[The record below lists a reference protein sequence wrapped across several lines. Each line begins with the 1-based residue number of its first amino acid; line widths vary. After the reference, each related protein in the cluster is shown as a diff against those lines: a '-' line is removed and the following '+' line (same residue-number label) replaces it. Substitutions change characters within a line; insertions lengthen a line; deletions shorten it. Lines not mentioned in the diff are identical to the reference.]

1 MSSVSMTPFRAAV
14 SPYEVKRW
22 ASEEDMAAFSSGNP
36 TGDLILAEGAGISFE
51 GVDDFASRR
60 NRNVIFLASSG
71 AGKTYSGVL
80 PTLVNHMP
88 GSLVVTDTKG
98 ELYRATAQGF
108 RDDGFEVMRLDT
120 IDLSRSVCYNPLA
133 YIREVD
139 DIPVIAD
146 MILGA
151 ISPNRDRARD
161 PFWPKTALMF
171 LMAFIALLYELET
184 INGYLAPNAEKD
196 GWRSPRYMTMRNV
209 RRLIDLLQVPSEYD
223 SSPKP
228 SVLDHLV
235 DQLSKGEMDDPF
247 CEGRKLVFEPRPT
260 CLGVR
265 MYKAVMIGAERTV
278 RSVAIS
284 MQTDISRVCTP
295 EIERILDRDE
305 LRLDEID
312 ESPRVIYLIMN
323 DNDAANNFLG
333 NLAFKQFINLALKKA
348 DANPDGK
355 LKRPVQLIADEFCNL
370 GRLDS
375 FERAISVMRSR
386 DMGVTMCVQ
395 SIGQLDDVYGASV
408 RETIMENCDSI
419 VIMGT
424 GSSLGTATFASELCG
439 TTPIASQRAG
449 EEGTVV
455 SVDERVISPTEISR
469 LPREQCIVKISGAKP
484 FLTRKYD
491 VAQHPN
497 ASRFLKLDA

>member
-1 MSSVSMTPFRAAV
+1 MSCVNMGEFRNDVA
-14 SPYEVKRW
+14 PYEVKRW
-22 ASEEDMAAFSSGNP
+22 ASEEDMAAFSSGDP

-60 NRNVIFLASSG
+60 NRNVMFLASSG

-139 DIPVIAD
+139 DIPVIAG

-151 ISPNRDRARD
+151 ISPNRDVTVDA
-161 PFWPKTALMF
+161 FWPKTALM
-171 LMAFIALLYELET
+171 LLVAFIGILYELET
-184 INGYLAPNAEKD
+184 INGCLAPNAEQN

-209 RRLIDLLQVPSEYD
+209 RRLIDLMRAHSEGEAT
-223 SSPKP
+223 ST
-228 SVLDHLV
+228 VLDHLV
-235 DQLSKGEMDDPF
+235 DQLSRGEMDDPF
-247 CEGRKLVFEPRPT
+247 CEGRKLIFEPRPT
-260 CLGVR
+260 CLGVH
-265 MYKAVMIGAERTV
+265 MYKAVMAGAERTV
-278 RSVAIS
+278 RSVVIS
-284 MQTDISRVCTP
+284 MQADISRVCTP

-497 ASRFLKLDA
+497 ASRFLKLDV

>member
-1 MSSVSMTPFRAAV
+1 MSCVNMGEFRNDVA
-14 SPYEVKRW
+14 PYEVKRW

-36 TGDLILAEGAGISFE
+36 TDDLILAEGAGISFE

-60 NRNVIFLASSG
+60 NRNVMFLASSG

-139 DIPVIAD
+139 DIPVIAG

-151 ISPNRDRARD
+151 ISPNRDVTVDA
-161 PFWPKTALMF
+161 FWPKTALM
-171 LMAFIALLYELET
+171 LLVAFIGILYELET
-184 INGYLAPNAEKD
+184 INGCLAPNAEQN

-209 RRLIDLLQVPSEYD
+209 RRLIDLMRAHSEGEAT
-223 SSPKP
+223 ST
-228 SVLDHLV
+228 VLDHLV
-235 DQLSKGEMDDPF
+235 DQLSRGEMDDPF
-247 CEGRKLVFEPRPT
+247 CEGRKLIFEPRPT
-260 CLGVR
+260 CLGVH
-265 MYKAVMIGAERTV
+265 MYKAVMAGAERTV
-278 RSVAIS
+278 RSVVIS
-284 MQTDISRVCTP
+284 MQADISRVCTP

-439 TTPIASQRAG
+439 TTPIASRRAG

>member
-1 MSSVSMTPFRAAV
+1 MSCVNMGEFRNDVA
-14 SPYEVKRW
+14 PYEVKRW
-22 ASEEDMAAFSSGNP
+22 ASEEDMAAFSSGDP

-60 NRNVIFLASSG
+60 NRNVMFLASSG

-139 DIPVIAD
+139 DIPVIAG

-151 ISPNRDRARD
+151 ISPNRDVTVDA
-161 PFWPKTALMF
+161 FWPKTALM
-171 LMAFIALLYELET
+171 LLVAFIGILYELET
-184 INGYLAPNAEKD
+184 INGCLAPNAEQN

-209 RRLIDLLQVPSEYD
+209 RRLIDLMRAHSEGEAT
-223 SSPKP
+223 ST
-228 SVLDHLV
+228 VLDHLV
-235 DQLSKGEMDDPF
+235 DQLSRGEMDDPF
-247 CEGRKLVFEPRPT
+247 CEGRKLIFEPRPT
-260 CLGVR
+260 CLGVH
-265 MYKAVMIGAERTV
+265 MYKAVMMGAERTV

-284 MQTDISRVCTP
+284 MQADISRVCTP

-424 GSSLGTATFASELCG
+424 GSSLNTAEFASKLCG
-439 TTPIASQRAG
+439 TTPVASQRAG

-455 SVDERVISPTEISR
+455 SVNEDVISPTEISR

-484 FLTRKYD
+484 FFTRKYD

>member
-60 NRNVIFLASSG
+60 NRNVMFLASSG

-139 DIPVIAD
+139 DIPVIAG

-151 ISPNRDRARD
+151 ISPNRDVTVDA
-161 PFWPKTALMF
+161 FWPKTALM
-171 LMAFIALLYELET
+171 LLVAFIGILYELET
-184 INGYLAPNAEKD
+184 INGCLAPNAEQN

-209 RRLIDLLQVPSEYD
+209 RRLIDLMRAHSEGEAT
-223 SSPKP
+223 ST
-228 SVLDHLV
+228 VLDHLV
-235 DQLSKGEMDDPF
+235 DQLSRGEMDDPF
-247 CEGRKLVFEPRPT
+247 CEGRKLIFEPRPT
-260 CLGVR
+260 CLGVH
-265 MYKAVMIGAERTV
+265 MYKAVMAGAERTV
-278 RSVAIS
+278 RSVVIS
-284 MQTDISRVCTP
+284 MQADISRVCTP

-439 TTPIASQRAG
+439 TTPIASRRAG

>member
-1 MSSVSMTPFRAAV
+1 MSCVNMGEFRNDVA
-14 SPYEVKRW
+14 PYEVKRW
-22 ASEEDMAAFSSGNP
+22 ASEEDMAAFSSGDP

-60 NRNVIFLASSG
+60 NRNVMFLASSG

-139 DIPVIAD
+139 DIPVIAG

-151 ISPNRDRARD
+151 ISPNRDVTVDA
-161 PFWPKTALMF
+161 FWPKTALM
-171 LMAFIALLYELET
+171 LLVAFIGILYELET
-184 INGYLAPNAEKD
+184 INGCLAPNAEQN

-209 RRLIDLLQVPSEYD
+209 RRLIDLMRAHSEGEAT
-223 SSPKP
+223 ST
-228 SVLDHLV
+228 VLDHLV
-235 DQLSKGEMDDPF
+235 DQLSRGEMDDPF
-247 CEGRKLVFEPRPT
+247 CEGRKLIFEPRPT
-260 CLGVR
+260 CLGVH
-265 MYKAVMIGAERTV
+265 MYKAVMAGAERTV
-278 RSVAIS
+278 RSVVIS
-284 MQTDISRVCTP
+284 MQADISRVCTP

-439 TTPIASQRAG
+439 TTPIASRRAG

-484 FLTRKYD
+484 FLTRKHD

>member
-1 MSSVSMTPFRAAV
+1 MSSVSITPFRAAV

-22 ASEEDMAAFSSGNP
+22 ASEEDMAAFSSGDP

-60 NRNVIFLASSG
+60 NRNVMFLASSG

-139 DIPVIAD
+139 DIPVIAG

-151 ISPNRDRARD
+151 ISPNRDVTVDA
-161 PFWPKTALMF
+161 FWPKTALM
-171 LMAFIALLYELET
+171 LLVAFIGILYELET
-184 INGYLAPNAEKD
+184 INGCLAPNAEQN

-209 RRLIDLLQVPSEYD
+209 RRLIDLMRAHSEGEAT
-223 SSPKP
+223 ST
-228 SVLDHLV
+228 VLDHLV
-235 DQLSKGEMDDPF
+235 DQLSRGEMDDPF
-247 CEGRKLVFEPRPT
+247 CEGRKLIFEPRPT
-260 CLGVR
+260 CLGVH
-265 MYKAVMIGAERTV
+265 MYKAVMAGAERTV
-278 RSVAIS
+278 RSVVIS
-284 MQTDISRVCTP
+284 MQADISRVCTP

-439 TTPIASQRAG
+439 TTPIASRRAG

>member
-1 MSSVSMTPFRAAV
+1 MSCVNMGEFRNDVA
-14 SPYEVKRW
+14 PYEVKRW
-22 ASEEDMAAFSSGNP
+22 ASEEDMAAFSSGDP

-60 NRNVIFLASSG
+60 NRNVMFLASSG

-139 DIPVIAD
+139 DIPVIAG

-151 ISPNRDRARD
+151 ISPNRDVTVDA
-161 PFWPKTALMF
+161 FWPKTALM
-171 LMAFIALLYELET
+171 LLVAFIGILYELET
-184 INGYLAPNAEKD
+184 INGCLAPNAEQN

-209 RRLIDLLQVPSEYD
+209 RRLIDLMRAHSEGEAT
-223 SSPKP
+223 ST
-228 SVLDHLV
+228 VLDHLV
-235 DQLSKGEMDDPF
+235 DQLSRGEMDDPF
-247 CEGRKLVFEPRPT
+247 CEGRKLIFEPRPT
-260 CLGVR
+260 CLGVH
-265 MYKAVMIGAERTV
+265 MYKAVMAGAERTV
-278 RSVAIS
+278 RSVVIS
-284 MQTDISRVCTP
+284 MQADISRVCTP

-439 TTPIASQRAG
+439 TTPIASRRAG

>member
-1 MSSVSMTPFRAAV
+1 MSSVSITPFRAAV

-22 ASEEDMAAFSSGNP
+22 ASEEDMAAFSSGDP

-51 GVDDFASRR
+51 GVDGFASRR
-60 NRNVIFLASSG
+60 NRNVMFLASSG

-139 DIPVIAD
+139 DIPVIAG

-151 ISPNRDRARD
+151 ISPNRDVTVDA
-161 PFWPKTALMF
+161 FWPKTALM
-171 LMAFIALLYELET
+171 LLVAFIGILYELET
-184 INGYLAPNAEKD
+184 INGCLAPNAEQN

-209 RRLIDLLQVPSEYD
+209 RRLIDLMRAHSEGEAT
-223 SSPKP
+223 ST
-228 SVLDHLV
+228 VLDHLV
-235 DQLSKGEMDDPF
+235 DQLSRGEMDDPF
-247 CEGRKLVFEPRPT
+247 CEGRKLIFEPRPT
-260 CLGVR
+260 CLGVH
-265 MYKAVMIGAERTV
+265 MYKAVMAGAERTV
-278 RSVAIS
+278 RSVVIS
-284 MQTDISRVCTP
+284 MQADISRVCTP

-375 FERAISVMRSR
+375 FERVISVMRSR

-439 TTPIASQRAG
+439 TTPIASRRAG

>member
-22 ASEEDMAAFSSGNP
+22 ASEEDMAAFSSGDP

-51 GVDDFASRR
+51 GVDGFASRR
-60 NRNVIFLASSG
+60 NRNVMFLASSG

-139 DIPVIAD
+139 DIPVIAG

-151 ISPNRDRARD
+151 ISPNRDVTVDA
-161 PFWPKTALMF
+161 FWPKTALM
-171 LMAFIALLYELET
+171 LLVAFIGILYELET
-184 INGYLAPNAEKD
+184 INGCLAPNAEQN

-209 RRLIDLLQVPSEYD
+209 RRLIDLMRAHSEGEAT
-223 SSPKP
+223 ST
-228 SVLDHLV
+228 VLDHLV
-235 DQLSKGEMDDPF
+235 DQLSRGEMDDPF
-247 CEGRKLVFEPRPT
+247 CEGRKLIFEPRPT
-260 CLGVR
+260 CLGVH
-265 MYKAVMIGAERTV
+265 MYKAVMAGAERTV
-278 RSVAIS
+278 RSVVIS
-284 MQTDISRVCTP
+284 MQADISRVCTP

-439 TTPIASQRAG
+439 TTPIASRRAG

>member
-1 MSSVSMTPFRAAV
+1 MSCVNMGEFRNDVA
-14 SPYEVKRW
+14 PYEVKRW
-22 ASEEDMAAFSSGNP
+22 ASEEDMAAFSSGDP

-60 NRNVIFLASSG
+60 NRNVMFLASSG

-139 DIPVIAD
+139 DIPVIAG

-151 ISPNRDRARD
+151 ISPNRDVTVDA
-161 PFWPKTALMF
+161 FWPKTALM
-171 LMAFIALLYELET
+171 LLVAFIGILYELET
-184 INGYLAPNAEKD
+184 INGCLAPNAEQN

-209 RRLIDLLQVPSEYD
+209 RRLIDLMRAHSEGEAT
-223 SSPKP
+223 ST
-228 SVLDHLV
+228 VLDHLV
-235 DQLSKGEMDDPF
+235 DQLSRGEMDDPF
-247 CEGRKLVFEPRPT
+247 CEGRKLIFEPRPT
-260 CLGVR
+260 GLGVH
-265 MYKAVMIGAERTV
+265 MYKAVMAGAERTV
-278 RSVAIS
+278 RSVVIS
-284 MQTDISRVCTP
+284 MQADISRVCTP

-439 TTPIASQRAG
+439 TTPIASRRAG

-455 SVDERVISPTEISR
+455 SVNEDVISPTEISR

>member
-1 MSSVSMTPFRAAV
+1 
-14 SPYEVKRW
+14 
-22 ASEEDMAAFSSGNP
+22 
-36 TGDLILAEGAGISFE
+36 
-51 GVDDFASRR
+51 
-60 NRNVIFLASSG
+60 
-71 AGKTYSGVL
+71 
-80 PTLVNHMP
+80 
-88 GSLVVTDTKG
+88 
-98 ELYRATAQGF
+98 
-108 RDDGFEVMRLDT
+108 
-120 IDLSRSVCYNPLA
+120 
-133 YIREVD
+133 
-139 DIPVIAD
+139 
-146 MILGA
+146 
-151 ISPNRDRARD
+151 
-161 PFWPKTALMF
+161 
-171 LMAFIALLYELET
+171 
-184 INGYLAPNAEKD
+184 
-196 GWRSPRYMTMRNV
+196 
-209 RRLIDLLQVPSEYD
+209 
-223 SSPKP
+223 
-228 SVLDHLV
+228 
-235 DQLSKGEMDDPF
+235 MDDPF
-247 CEGRKLVFEPRPT
+247 CEGRKLIFEPRPT
-260 CLGVR
+260 CLGVH
-265 MYKAVMIGAERTV
+265 MYKAVMAGAERTV
-278 RSVAIS
+278 RSVVIS
-284 MQTDISRVCTP
+284 MQADISRVCTP

-439 TTPIASQRAG
+439 TTPIASRRAG

>member
-1 MSSVSMTPFRAAV
+1 MSCVNMGEFRNDVA
-14 SPYEVKRW
+14 PYEVKRW
-22 ASEEDMAAFSSGNP
+22 ASEEDMAAFSSGDP

-60 NRNVIFLASSG
+60 NRNVMFLASSG

-139 DIPVIAD
+139 DIPVIAG

-151 ISPNRDRARD
+151 ISPNRDVTVDA
-161 PFWPKTALMF
+161 FWPKTALM
-171 LMAFIALLYELET
+171 LLVAFIGILYELET
-184 INGYLAPNAEKD
+184 INGCLAPNAEQN

-209 RRLIDLLQVPSEYD
+209 RRLIDLMRAHSEGEAT
-223 SSPKP
+223 ST
-228 SVLDHLV
+228 VLDHLV
-235 DQLSKGEMDDPF
+235 DQLSRGEMDDPF
-247 CEGRKLVFEPRPT
+247 CEGRKLIFEPRPT
-260 CLGVR
+260 CLGVH
-265 MYKAVMIGAERTV
+265 MYKAVMAGAERTV
-278 RSVAIS
+278 RSVVIS
-284 MQTDISRVCTP
+284 MQADISRVCTP

-395 SIGQLDDVYGASV
+395 SIGQLDDVFGASV

-439 TTPIASQRAG
+439 TTPIASRRAG

>member
-1 MSSVSMTPFRAAV
+1 MSCVNMGEFRNDVA
-14 SPYEVKRW
+14 PYEVKRW
-22 ASEEDMAAFSSGNP
+22 ASEEDMAAFSSGDP

-60 NRNVIFLASSG
+60 NRNVMFLASSG

-139 DIPVIAD
+139 DIPVIAG

-151 ISPNRDRARD
+151 ISPNRDVTVDA
-161 PFWPKTALMF
+161 FWPKTALM
-171 LMAFIALLYELET
+171 LLVAFIGILYELET
-184 INGYLAPNAEKD
+184 INGCLAPNAEQN

-209 RRLIDLLQVPSEYD
+209 RRLIDLMRAHSEGEAT
-223 SSPKP
+223 ST
-228 SVLDHLV
+228 VLDHLV
-235 DQLSKGEMDDPF
+235 DQLSRGEMDDPF
-247 CEGRKLVFEPRPT
+247 CEGRKLIFEPRPT
-260 CLGVR
+260 CLGVH
-265 MYKAVMIGAERTV
+265 MYKAVMAGAERTV
-278 RSVAIS
+278 RSVVIS
-284 MQTDISRVCTP
+284 MQADISRVCTP

-439 TTPIASQRAG
+439 TTPIASRRAG

-455 SVDERVISPTEISR
+455 SVNEDVISPTEISR

>member
-1 MSSVSMTPFRAAV
+1 MSCVNMGEFRNDVA
-14 SPYEVKRW
+14 PYEVKRW
-22 ASEEDMAAFSSGNP
+22 ASKEEMAAFSSGDP
-36 TGDLILAEGAGISFE
+36 TGDIILAEGAGISFE

-60 NRNVIFLASSG
+60 NRNVMFLASSG

-108 RDDGFEVMRLDT
+108 KDDGFDVMRLDT

-133 YIREVD
+133 YIRAVD
-139 DIPVIAD
+139 DIPVTAE
-146 MILGA
+146 MILAA
-151 ISPNRDRARD
+151 ISPNRDVTVDA
-161 PFWPKTALMF
+161 FWPKTALM
-171 LMAFIALLYELET
+171 LLVAFIGILYELET
-184 INGYLAPNAEKD
+184 INGCLAPNAEQN

-209 RRLIDLLQVPSEYD
+209 RRLINLMRAHSEGEAT
-223 SSPKP
+223 PT
-228 SVLDHLV
+228 VLDHLV
-235 DQLSKGEMDDPF
+235 DQLSRGEMDDPF
-247 CEGRKLVFEPRPT
+247 CEGRKLIFEPRPT
-260 CLGVR
+260 CLGVH
-265 MYKAVMIGAERTV
+265 MYKAVMVGAERTV
-278 RSVAIS
+278 RSVVIS
-284 MQTDISRVCTP
+284 MQADISRVCTP
-295 EIERILDRDE
+295 EIERILDRDD
-305 LRLDEID
+305 LRLDEVD
-312 ESPRVIYLIMN
+312 ERPRVIYLIMN

-395 SIGQLDDVYGASV
+395 SIGQLDTVYGKSV

-439 TTPIASQRAG
+439 TTPIASRRAG

-497 ASRFLKLDA
+497 ASRFLKLGA

>member
-1 MSSVSMTPFRAAV
+1 MSCVNMGEFRNDVA
-14 SPYEVKRW
+14 PYEVKRW
-22 ASEEDMAAFSSGNP
+22 ASEEDMAAFSSGDP

-60 NRNVIFLASSG
+60 NRNVMFLASSG

-139 DIPVIAD
+139 DIPVIAG

-151 ISPNRDRARD
+151 ISPNRDVTVDA
-161 PFWPKTALMF
+161 FWPKTALM
-171 LMAFIALLYELET
+171 LLVAFIGILYELET
-184 INGYLAPNAEKD
+184 INGCLAPNAEQN

-209 RRLIDLLQVPSEYD
+209 RRLIDLMRAHSEGEAT
-223 SSPKP
+223 ST
-228 SVLDHLV
+228 VLDHLV
-235 DQLSKGEMDDPF
+235 DQLSRGEMDDPF
-247 CEGRKLVFEPRPT
+247 CEGRKLIFEPRPT
-260 CLGVR
+260 CLGVH
-265 MYKAVMIGAERTV
+265 MYKAVMAGAERTV
-278 RSVAIS
+278 RSVVIS
-284 MQTDISRVCTP
+284 MQADISRVCTP

-439 TTPIASQRAG
+439 TTPIASRRTG

>member
-1 MSSVSMTPFRAAV
+1 MSSVSITPFRAAV

-22 ASEEDMAAFSSGNP
+22 ASEEDMAAFSSGDP

-60 NRNVIFLASSG
+60 NRNVMFLASSG

-139 DIPVIAD
+139 DIPVTAE
-146 MILGA
+146 MILAA
-151 ISPNRDRARD
+151 ISPNRDATID
-161 PFWPKTALMF
+161 TFWPKTALM
-171 LMAFIALLYELET
+171 LMVAFIGILYELET
-184 INGYLAPNAEKD
+184 INGCLAPNAEEN

-209 RRLIDLLQVPSEYD
+209 RRLINLMRAHSEAEAT
-223 SSPKP
+223 PT
-228 SVLDHLV
+228 VLDHLV
-235 DQLSKGEMDDPF
+235 DQLSRGEMDDPL
-247 CEGRKLVFEPRPT
+247 CEGRKLIFEPRPT
-260 CLGVR
+260 CLGVH
-265 MYKAVMIGAERTV
+265 MYKAVMMGAERTV

-284 MQTDISRVCTP
+284 MQADISRVCTP

-424 GSSLGTATFASELCG
+424 GSSLKTAEFASKLCG
-439 TTPIASQRAG
+439 MTPVASQRAG

-455 SVDERVISPTEISR
+455 SVNEDVISPTEISR

>member
-1 MSSVSMTPFRAAV
+1 MSCVNMGEFRNDVA
-14 SPYEVKRW
+14 PYEVKRW
-22 ASEEDMAAFSSGNP
+22 ASEEDMAAFSSGDP

-60 NRNVIFLASSG
+60 NRNVMFLASSG

-139 DIPVIAD
+139 DIPVIAG

-151 ISPNRDRARD
+151 ISPNRDVTVDA
-161 PFWPKTALMF
+161 FWPKTALM
-171 LMAFIALLYELET
+171 LLVAFIGILYELET
-184 INGYLAPNAEKD
+184 INGCLAPNAEQN

-209 RRLIDLLQVPSEYD
+209 RRLIDLMRAHSEGEAT
-223 SSPKP
+223 ST
-228 SVLDHLV
+228 VLDHLV
-235 DQLSKGEMDDPF
+235 DQLSRGEMDDPF
-247 CEGRKLVFEPRPT
+247 CEGRKLIFEPRPT
-260 CLGVR
+260 CLGVH
-265 MYKAVMIGAERTV
+265 MYKAVMMGAERTV

-284 MQTDISRVCTP
+284 MQADISRVCTP

-395 SIGQLDDVYGASV
+395 SIGQLDDVYGL
-408 RETIMENCDSI
+408 
-419 VIMGT
+419 
-424 GSSLGTATFASELCG
+424 SL
-439 TTPIASQRAG
+439 IH
-449 EEGTVV
+449 
-455 SVDERVISPTEISR
+455 I
-469 LPREQCIVKISGAKP
+469 
-484 FLTRKYD
+484 
-491 VAQHPN
+491 
-497 ASRFLKLDA
+497 

>member
-1 MSSVSMTPFRAAV
+1 MSCVNMGEFRNDVA
-14 SPYEVKRW
+14 PYEVKRW
-22 ASEEDMAAFSSGNP
+22 ASEEDMAAFSSGDP

-60 NRNVIFLASSG
+60 NRNVMFLASSG

-139 DIPVIAD
+139 DIPVIAG

-151 ISPNRDRARD
+151 ISPNRDVTVDA
-161 PFWPKTALMF
+161 FWPKTALM
-171 LMAFIALLYELET
+171 LLVAFIGILYELET
-184 INGYLAPNAEKD
+184 INGCLAPNAEQN

-209 RRLIDLLQVPSEYD
+209 RRLIDLMRAHSEGEAT
-223 SSPKP
+223 ST
-228 SVLDHLV
+228 VLDHLV
-235 DQLSKGEMDDPF
+235 DQLSRGEMDDPF
-247 CEGRKLVFEPRPT
+247 CEGRKLIFEPRPT
-260 CLGVR
+260 CLGVH
-265 MYKAVMIGAERTV
+265 MYKAVMAGAERTV
-278 RSVAIS
+278 RSVVIS
-284 MQTDISRVCTP
+284 MQADISRVCTP

-355 LKRPVQLIADEFCNL
+355 LKRPVQLVADEFCNL

>member
-1 MSSVSMTPFRAAV
+1 MSCVNMGEFRNDVA
-14 SPYEVKRW
+14 PYEVKRW
-22 ASEEDMAAFSSGNP
+22 ASEEDMAAFSSGDP

-60 NRNVIFLASSG
+60 NRNVMFLASSG

-139 DIPVIAD
+139 DIPVIAG

-151 ISPNRDRARD
+151 ISPNRDVTVDA
-161 PFWPKTALMF
+161 FWPKTALM
-171 LMAFIALLYELET
+171 LLVAFIGILYELET
-184 INGYLAPNAEKD
+184 INGCLAPNAEQN

-209 RRLIDLLQVPSEYD
+209 RRLIDLMRAHSEGEAT
-223 SSPKP
+223 ST
-228 SVLDHLV
+228 VLDHLV
-235 DQLSKGEMDDPF
+235 DQLSRGEMDDPF
-247 CEGRKLVFEPRPT
+247 CEGRKLIFEPRPT
-260 CLGVR
+260 CLGVH
-265 MYKAVMIGAERTV
+265 MYKAVMMGAERTV

-284 MQTDISRVCTP
+284 MQADISRVCTP

-424 GSSLGTATFASELCG
+424 GSSLNTAEFASKLCG
-439 TTPIASQRAG
+439 TTPVASQRAG

-455 SVDERVISPTEISR
+455 SVNEDVISPTEISR

>member
-1 MSSVSMTPFRAAV
+1 MSSVSITPFRAAV

-22 ASEEDMAAFSSGNP
+22 ASEEDMAAFSSGDP
-36 TGDLILAEGAGISFE
+36 TGDLILAEEAGISFE
-51 GVDDFASRR
+51 GVDGFASRR
-60 NRNVIFLASSG
+60 NRNVMFLASSG

-139 DIPVIAD
+139 DIPVIAG

-151 ISPNRDRARD
+151 ISPNRDVTVDA
-161 PFWPKTALMF
+161 FWPKTALM
-171 LMAFIALLYELET
+171 LLVAFIGILYELET
-184 INGYLAPNAEKD
+184 INGCLAPNAEQN

-209 RRLIDLLQVPSEYD
+209 RRLIDLMRAHSEGEAT
-223 SSPKP
+223 ST
-228 SVLDHLV
+228 VLDHLV
-235 DQLSKGEMDDPF
+235 DQLSRGEMDDPF
-247 CEGRKLVFEPRPT
+247 CEGRKLIFEPRPT
-260 CLGVR
+260 CLGVH
-265 MYKAVMIGAERTV
+265 MYKAVMAGAERTV
-278 RSVAIS
+278 RSVVIS
-284 MQTDISRVCTP
+284 MQADISRVCTP

-439 TTPIASQRAG
+439 TTPIASRRAG

>member
-1 MSSVSMTPFRAAV
+1 MSCVNMGEFRNDVA
-14 SPYEVKRW
+14 PYEVKRW
-22 ASEEDMAAFSSGNP
+22 ASEEDMAAFSSGDP

-60 NRNVIFLASSG
+60 NRNVMFLASSG

-139 DIPVIAD
+139 DIPVIAG

-151 ISPNRDRARD
+151 ISPNRDVTVDA
-161 PFWPKTALMF
+161 FWPKTALM
-171 LMAFIALLYELET
+171 LLVAFIGILYELET
-184 INGYLAPNAEKD
+184 INGCLAPNAEQN
-196 GWRSPRYMTMRNV
+196 GWRSPRYMTMRSV
-209 RRLIDLLQVPSEYD
+209 RRLIDLMRAHSEGEAT
-223 SSPKP
+223 ST
-228 SVLDHLV
+228 VLDHLV
-235 DQLSKGEMDDPF
+235 DQLSRGEMDDPF
-247 CEGRKLVFEPRPT
+247 CEGRKLIFEPRPT
-260 CLGVR
+260 CLGVH
-265 MYKAVMIGAERTV
+265 MYKAVMAGAERTV
-278 RSVAIS
+278 RSVVIS
-284 MQTDISRVCTP
+284 MQADISRVCTP

-355 LKRPVQLIADEFCNL
+355 LKRPVQLVADEFCNL

>member
-1 MSSVSMTPFRAAV
+1 MSSVSITPFRAAV

-22 ASEEDMAAFSSGNP
+22 ASEEDMAAFSSGDP

-51 GVDDFASRR
+51 GVDGFASRR
-60 NRNVIFLASSG
+60 NRNVMFLASSG

-139 DIPVIAD
+139 DIPVIAG

-151 ISPNRDRARD
+151 ISPNRDVTVDA
-161 PFWPKTALMF
+161 FWPKTALM
-171 LMAFIALLYELET
+171 LLVAFIGILYELET
-184 INGYLAPNAEKD
+184 INGCLAPNAEQN

-209 RRLIDLLQVPSEYD
+209 RRLIDLMRAHSEGEAT
-223 SSPKP
+223 ST
-228 SVLDHLV
+228 VLDHLV
-235 DQLSKGEMDDPF
+235 DQLSRGEMDDPF
-247 CEGRKLVFEPRPT
+247 CEGRKLIFEPRPT
-260 CLGVR
+260 CLGVH
-265 MYKAVMIGAERTV
+265 MYKAVMAGAERTV
-278 RSVAIS
+278 RSVVIS
-284 MQTDISRVCTP
+284 MQADISRVCTP

-439 TTPIASQRAG
+439 TTPIASRRAG

>member
-1 MSSVSMTPFRAAV
+1 
-14 SPYEVKRW
+14 
-22 ASEEDMAAFSSGNP
+22 
-36 TGDLILAEGAGISFE
+36 
-51 GVDDFASRR
+51 
-60 NRNVIFLASSG
+60 
-71 AGKTYSGVL
+71 
-80 PTLVNHMP
+80 
-88 GSLVVTDTKG
+88 
-98 ELYRATAQGF
+98 
-108 RDDGFEVMRLDT
+108 
-120 IDLSRSVCYNPLA
+120 
-133 YIREVD
+133 
-139 DIPVIAD
+139 
-146 MILGA
+146 
-151 ISPNRDRARD
+151 
-161 PFWPKTALMF
+161 
-171 LMAFIALLYELET
+171 
-184 INGYLAPNAEKD
+184 
-196 GWRSPRYMTMRNV
+196 
-209 RRLIDLLQVPSEYD
+209 
-223 SSPKP
+223 
-228 SVLDHLV
+228 
-235 DQLSKGEMDDPF
+235 MDDPF
-247 CEGRKLVFEPRPT
+247 CEGRKLIFEPRPT
-260 CLGVR
+260 CLGVH
-265 MYKAVMIGAERTV
+265 MYKAVMMGAERTV

-284 MQTDISRVCTP
+284 MQADISRVCTP

-424 GSSLGTATFASELCG
+424 GSSLNTAEFASKLCG
-439 TTPIASQRAG
+439 TTPVASQRAG

-455 SVDERVISPTEISR
+455 SVNEDVISPTEISR

>member
-1 MSSVSMTPFRAAV
+1 MSCVNMGEFRNDVA
-14 SPYEVKRW
+14 PYEVKRW
-22 ASEEDMAAFSSGNP
+22 ASEEDMAAFSSGDP

-60 NRNVIFLASSG
+60 NRNVMFLASSG

-139 DIPVIAD
+139 DIPVIAG

-151 ISPNRDRARD
+151 ISPNRDVTVDA
-161 PFWPKTALMF
+161 FWPKTALM
-171 LMAFIALLYELET
+171 LLVAFIGILYELET
-184 INGYLAPNAEKD
+184 INGCLAPNAEQN

-209 RRLIDLLQVPSEYD
+209 RRLIDLMRAHSEGEAT
-223 SSPKP
+223 ST
-228 SVLDHLV
+228 VLDHLV
-235 DQLSKGEMDDPF
+235 DQLSRGEMDDPF
-247 CEGRKLVFEPRPT
+247 CEGRKLIFEPRPT
-260 CLGVR
+260 CLGVH
-265 MYKAVMIGAERTV
+265 MYKAVMAGAERTV
-278 RSVAIS
+278 RSVVIS
-284 MQTDISRVCTP
+284 MQADISRVCTP

>member
-1 MSSVSMTPFRAAV
+1 MSCVNMGEFRNDVA
-14 SPYEVKRW
+14 PYEVKRW
-22 ASEEDMAAFSSGNP
+22 ASEEDMAAFSSGDP

-60 NRNVIFLASSG
+60 NRNVMFLASSG

-139 DIPVIAD
+139 DIPVIAG

-151 ISPNRDRARD
+151 ISPNRDVTVDA
-161 PFWPKTALMF
+161 FWPKTALM
-171 LMAFIALLYELET
+171 LLVAFIGILYELET
-184 INGYLAPNAEKD
+184 INGCLAPNAEQN

-209 RRLIDLLQVPSEYD
+209 RRLIDLMRAHSEGEAT
-223 SSPKP
+223 ST
-228 SVLDHLV
+228 VLDHLV
-235 DQLSKGEMDDPF
+235 DQLSRGEMDDPF
-247 CEGRKLVFEPRPT
+247 CEGRKLIFEPRPT
-260 CLGVR
+260 CLGVH
-265 MYKAVMIGAERTV
+265 MYKAVMAGAERTV
-278 RSVAIS
+278 RSVVIS
-284 MQTDISRVCTP
+284 MQADISRVCTP

-424 GSSLGTATFASELCG
+424 GSSLNTAEFASKLCG
-439 TTPIASQRAG
+439 TTPVASQRAG

-455 SVDERVISPTEISR
+455 SVNEDVISPTEISR